1 MAIGQKFG
9 CEGSYALDI
18 MNQPPINQ
26 QAVSAILVSRPG
38 IMRQSLQTSL
48 AMYTWITVVA
58 ACGDGLTALSQVVHH
73 QPRLVIIDSNLL
85 DEEVK
90 ALLMAIKA
98 ENPATRCLV
107 LLQSDL
113 REAPTLAAGADAVIA
128 RDHWVQHSHAV
139 LSHLT
144 Q

>member
-1 MAIGQKFG
+1 M
-9 CEGSYALDI
+9 
-18 MNQPPINQ
+18 NQ
-26 QAVSAILVSRPG
+26 QAVSTILVSRPG

-48 AMYTWITVVA
+48 ATYAWITVIS
-58 ACGDGLTALSQVVHH
+58 ACGDGLTALSQVVQHRPH
-73 QPRLVIIDSNLL
+73 LVIIDSNLL

-90 ALLMAIKA
+90 ALLTAIKA

-113 REAPTLAAGADAVIA
+113 REAPTLAAGADAVIQ
-128 RDHWVQHSHAV
+128 RDGWLQHSQVV
-139 LSHLT
+139 LSQLA

>member
-1 MAIGQKFG
+1 
-9 CEGSYALDI
+9 
-18 MNQPPINQ
+18 MNQPPANQ

-58 ACGDGLTALSQVVHH
+58 ACGDGLTALSQVIHLR
-73 QPRLVIIDSNLL
+73 PSLVIIDSNLL

-90 ALLMAIKA
+90 ALLTAIKA
-98 ENPATRCLV
+98 AQPTTRCLV
-107 LLQSDL
+107 LLQSSQ
-113 REAPTLAAGADAVIA
+113 REVSTLAAGADAVIQ
-128 RDHWVQHSHAV
+128 RDGWVQHSQV
-139 LSHLT
+139 MLLQLT